1 MRIVICALMAAFS
14 LVISSAPAAH
24 ADVST
29 TPAHTAGLGGDAVYD
44 LAVLGSGRVILGG
57 RFTSVGA
64 YPRSNLGA
72 ILPNGDADPSFAPT
86 TNGTVLAVAAS
97 ADGSRVFIGG
107 TFTMVNGVPRQNL
120 AALDAVTG
128 ALIGGWEA
136 DTTGGTPE
144 VTSLAVSGSTLFVGG
159 RFSTID
165 GAAKQKLAA
174 IDVSSGNL
182 VHWSTWVNGG
192 ITEVRV
198 SADGGTVWVT
208 GEFTKI
214 RGIARPRLGGI
225 DRVTGQPT
233 SFVATG
239 NDSRPVTLAVTSD
252 GWLYVGNDNNRLLAY
267 QPAVSS
273 APRWLR
279 ALDGNVQAIAA
290 AGTTLYI
297 GGHFKHFSG
306 DDTLRTY
313 FASVDRFTGATHPW
327 DVDATGAFRGCWAL
341 VINGNHLHAGGGFTY
356 FADVKQ
362 RLYARFDGTP

>member
-1 MRIVICALMAAFS
+1 MRTLLIALVAGLTLALPS
-14 LVISSAPAAH
+14 PAAY
-24 ADVST
+24 ADVSP

-44 LAVLGSGRVILGG
+44 LARLGSGRVILGG

-72 ILPNGDADPSFAPT
+72 LLPNGNADPSFAPT

-107 TFTMVNGVPRQNL
+107 TFTTVNGVPRQNL
-120 AALDAVTG
+120 AALNAVTG
-128 ALIGGWEA
+128 ALIGGWQA
-136 DTTGGTPE
+136 DTTGPTPE

-165 GAAKQKLAA
+165 GNAKQKLAA
-174 IDVSSGNL
+174 VDVSSGNL

-192 ITEVRV
+192 VTEVRV
-198 SADGGTVWVT
+198 SPDGGTVWIT

-214 RGIARPRLGGI
+214 RGLDRPRLGGI
-225 DRVTGQPT
+225 NRVTGQPT

-239 NDSRPVTLAVTSD
+239 NEVRPVTLAVTSD

-267 QPAVSS
+267 QPAASS
-273 APRWLR
+273 APRWTR

-290 AGTTLYI
+290 SGSTLYL

-306 DDTLRTY
+306 DATLRTY

-327 DVDATGAFRGCWAL
+327 DVEATGAFKGCWAL
-341 VINGNHLHAGGGFTY
+341 VIKGNHLHAGGGFTH
-356 FADVKQ
+356 FDGVKQ